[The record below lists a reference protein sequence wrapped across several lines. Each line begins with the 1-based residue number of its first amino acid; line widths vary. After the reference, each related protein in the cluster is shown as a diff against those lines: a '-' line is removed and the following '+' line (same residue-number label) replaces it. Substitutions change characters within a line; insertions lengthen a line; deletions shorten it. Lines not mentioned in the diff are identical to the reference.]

1 VCWFGSD
8 RGHKT
13 FLVYSLEY
21 KGTTGV
27 AVVRCITPLTVVG
40 LCVYPVDYTKRRN
53 HRIVT
58 QSLKDRSGV
67 AKDIIPKPFRSHSG
81 HRNGHSDV
89 HSDAWT
95 ALLTGTTPERR
106 IESCRGWVCFVP
118 RAFWRSCSAQLPEGA
133 SGWSTRAPATTSVA
147 VARCITPL
155 TQ

>member
-1 VCWFGSD
+1 MCDVCWFGSD

-67 AKDIIPKPFRSHSG
+67 AKDIIPKPFRPSEWPFRCPFRRSDG
-81 HRNGHSDV
+81 AAHRN
-89 HSDAWT
+89 DA
-95 ALLTGTTPERR
+95 GTTD
-106 IESCRGWVCFVP
+106 
-118 RAFWRSCSAQLPEGA
+118 
-133 SGWSTRAPATTSVA
+133 
-147 VARCITPL
+147 
-155 TQ
+155 